1 MKEREGEIER
11 HAMQFIATTYRR
23 LCVTHNT
30 GNPIHVYTTEVIQYV
45 CVFLCSY
52 YIVMIARA
60 NTGNPIHVYTTEVI
74 LYVCVFLCSYYI
86 VVIAR
91 ASPSPTRNSCLYCV
105 CTGERESI
113 ERDKI

>member
-23 LCVTHNT
+23 LYVTHNT
-30 GNPIHVYTTEVIQYV
+30 GNPIHVYYRSHPVCV

-60 NTGNPIHVYTTEVI
+60 N
-74 LYVCVFLCSYYI
+74 
-86 VVIAR
+86 
-91 ASPSPTRNSCLYCV
+91 PSLTRNSCLYCV